1 MAEWLTREIRIFLS
15 NYLFHFVGAGSN
27 PAGVDLFLTFY
38 LFVCYSSLHPSD
50 NFFPPLHF
58 RVASFLFR
66 NNKNIHC
73 EYIIKQYWTLWRC
86 IIQHPHIH
94 CYKKEVFNEKQTNP
108 IPLPTPP
115 EFLILTSPHFNL
127 ITLLFFLNL
136 TPAEIAL
143 YFSFSEK
150 KIGILV
156 FPFSTDDEIV
166 MMKSRPPLLLPD

>member
-66 NNKNIHC
+66 NNKNTHWK
-73 EYIIKQYWTLWRC
+73 YIIVQYRALALWQC
-86 IIQHPHIH
+86 KIQHQHVH
-94 CYKKEVFNEKQTNP
+94 CYCYKNFNKRKSNQ
-108 IPLPTPP
+108 IQ
-115 EFLILTSPHFNL
+115 FRILTSPHIQLNYSF
-127 ITLLFFLNL
+127 IFFFKFDSGRDRALLFF
-136 TPAEIAL
+136 
-143 YFSFSEK
+143 FRK

>member
-73 EYIIKQYWTLWRC
+73 EYIIMQYWTLWQR
-86 IIQHPHIH
+86 IIQHRHIH
-94 CYKKEVFNEKQTNP
+94 CYCYKNFNKRKSNQIKSNS
-108 IPLPTPP
+108 
-115 EFLILTSPHFNL
+115 EFSPHLTFNS
-127 ITLLFFLNL
+127 ITPLFFFLNL

-150 KIGILV
+150 K
-156 FPFSTDDEIV
+156 
-166 MMKSRPPLLLPD
+166 